1 MKFSTFLLWLACA
14 GAVSLSAQGI
24 GDASLSEAERVTAS
38 VKTVNEGIVPIPDCF
53 PCSEDNDPYSEGPA
67 DYPPIP
73 FPKPPGLPKCYPICN
88 LDETVA
94 ATEQA
99 LIVPIP
105 DCFPC
110 SEDND
115 PYSEGPA
122 DYPPIPFPKPP
133 GLPKCYPICNLD
145 ETVAATERA
154 LIVPI
159 PDCFPCSEDND
170 PYSEGPADYPPIP
183 FPKPPGLPK
192 CYPICNLEGDSTAS
206 LTPLGLV
213 HSLQTPE
220 ESAPMLFQVETASV
234 LVPALALRRSRHG
247 LS

>member
-133 GLPKCYPICNLD
+133 GLPKCYPICNL
-145 ETVAATERA
+145 
-154 LIVPI
+154 
-159 PDCFPCSEDND
+159 
-170 PYSEGPADYPPIP
+170 
-183 FPKPPGLPK
+183 
-192 CYPICNLEGDSTAS
+192 EGDSAAS

-220 ESAPMLFQVETASV
+220 ETAPMLFQVETASV

>member
-88 LDETVA
+88 L
-94 ATEQA
+94 
-99 LIVPIP
+99 
-105 DCFPC
+105 
-110 SEDND
+110 
-115 PYSEGPA
+115 
-122 DYPPIPFPKPP
+122 
-133 GLPKCYPICNLD
+133 
-145 ETVAATERA
+145 
-154 LIVPI
+154 
-159 PDCFPCSEDND
+159 
-170 PYSEGPADYPPIP
+170 
-183 FPKPPGLPK
+183 
-192 CYPICNLEGDSTAS
+192 EGDSAAS

-220 ESAPMLFQVETASV
+220 ETAPMLFQVETASV
-234 LVPALALRRSRHG
+234 LVPALALRRSRHD